1 MLSTLHVILQSKKI
15 LFHMK
20 QKDVCECVWRNEGM
34 NESINLLKMKI
45 RLKSY
50 AKRKAFV
57 RAESEKGV
65 SCKQ

>member
-1 MLSTLHVILQSKKI
+1 MLSTLHVILQRKRNIVS
-15 LFHMK
+15 HEA
-20 QKDVCECVWRNEGM
+20 KDVCECVWRNVEK

-65 SCKQ
+65 SYKQ